1 MNTNLMSLSIYTED
15 LSNKEEKKMEEKLR
29 LNTNEMEIIEGIL
42 YMYGLETLQNAR
54 NELAEG
60 KYTKEEIVRAVAWFR
75 ADGICPFEVRKNWFE
90 SQGIQQVL
98 QSYADLF

>member
-1 MNTNLMSLSIYTED
+1 MTNKITD
-15 LSNKEEKKMEEKLR
+15 FTLR
-29 LNTNEMEIIEGIL
+29 NEIEIIEGIR
-42 YMYGLETLQNAR
+42 YMYGLETLQDAR

-75 ADGICPFEVRKNWFE
+75 SDGLGPYEVRKNWVE

-98 QSYADLF
+98 QSYPDLR